1 MNVSRLLIS
10 FILVMCGLVPPS
22 SSTAQSFPAKVVRLV
37 VPSAPGGSND
47 VVARAMSQPL
57 SRAFGQ
63 PVVVEN
69 RPGANNLIGIEAVKN
84 APADGHAVLIGG
96 FTFIAN
102 AALRAKPT
110 YDPRK
115 DFAAVAGIGQQPYL
129 ISVHPSVPVK
139 SIKELVALARARPGE
154 LVYAINGYGTAQHLS
169 GELLKLRARI
179 DMKVVVFQ
187 GGAPS
192 AVAVLGGHA
201 GALISTIAPVIQ
213 HVSVGKLRALAVT
226 SRERSTL
233 LKEVPTM
240 MEVGFAD
247 FDITGALGVFAPGA
261 TPKDA
266 IARFSAEIVKAVAL
280 PEVSSGLLRDGY
292 AVVPVGH
299 VQFQEFVL
307 AKFADVQALGKA
319 ANMRLD

>member
-1 MNVSRLLIS
+1 
-10 FILVMCGLVPPS
+10 
-22 SSTAQSFPAKVVRLV
+22 
-37 VPSAPGGSND
+37 
-47 VVARAMSQPL
+47 MSQPL

-69 RPGANNLIGIEAVKN
+69 RPGANNLIGTEAVKN

-115 DFAAVAGIGQQPYL
+115 DFVAVAGIGQQPYL

-154 LVYAINGYGTAQHLS
+154 LVYAVNGYGTAQHLS

-240 MEVGFAD
+240 VEVRFAD

-266 IARFSAEIVKAVAL
+266 IALFSAEVVKAVAL
-280 PEVSSGLLRDGY
+280 PEVSLGLLRDGY